1 MNSLRYEAG
10 VQIQALRQRKKT
22 YEEILKRQLDALN
35 NDYAM
40 LQMQSE
46 ELRVRNVQG
55 QMQLNAA

>member
-10 VQIQALRQRKKT
+10 VQLQALQQRKKT

-35 NDYAM
+35 SDYVM
-40 LQMQSE
+40 LQMRSK
-46 ELRVRNVQG
+46 ELRKNMQG

>member
-1 MNSLRYEAG
+1 M
-10 VQIQALRQRKKT
+10 QIQAIQQRKKT